1 MMGNVWMSLPF
12 QIRNLLACEFTL
24 FNCAGAACT
33 IMQRSVAKFKTLG
46 GVFIYG

>member
-1 MMGNVWMSLPF
+1 MGNVWVSLPF
-12 QIRNLLACEFTL
+12 QIRDLLVSEFTL

-33 IMQRSVAKFKTLG
+33 IMQRSVAQFKTLG

>member
-1 MMGNVWMSLPF
+1 MGNVWMSLTF
-12 QIRNLLACEFTL
+12 QIRALLVSEFTL

-33 IMQRSVAKFKTLG
+33 IMQRSVAQFKTLG